1 MAYKVSFRSSFA
13 IITILLFHQFIF
25 AFGIYAQEKNFTIKG
40 KIVSCSEYKTY
51 PFGYIYLLKDAVVID
66 SVDTYRSFLDLGWI
80 SGKFKF
86 KGLKD
91 GEYEIRYETFFDE
104 QDYPQILISDKS
116 IKGVN
121 FCYDK
126 LPERLYKKKTIL
138 DNLQDND
145 TLFINVYIAAGGE
158 FGGYDE
164 GFWITKKN
172 DKYIGRFYKL
182 PNTYGSQRDVNPISM
197 TYSVQKTEIKP
208 ITGNFLLCE
217 QIITEINRFLTEIE
231 HYQDNNWVSNAPEH
245 FLIYDK
251 NRQIFKVKNYSNYK
265 PYLKLRNKIKTL
277 PTTCGLAQAGAV

>member
-1 MAYKVSFRSSFA
+1 MKA
-13 IITILLFHQFIF
+13 ILLFLQFIF
-25 AFGIYAQEKNFTIKG
+25 VFSINAQEKNFAIRG
-40 KIVSCSEYKTY
+40 KIVSCSEHKTY

-66 SVDTYRSFLDLGWI
+66 SVDTYRSFLDFGWT

-86 KGLKD
+86 KGIKS

-104 QDYPQILISDKS
+104 QDYPQILVSDKS
-116 IKGVN
+116 IRGMT
-121 FCYDK
+121 FCIDK

-138 DNLQDND
+138 DNLQNND

-172 DKYIGRFYKL
+172 GKYIGRFYKL
-182 PNTYGSQRDVNPISM
+182 PNTYGSRRDVNTISR
-197 TYSVQKTEIKP
+197 TYFVQKAEIKP
-208 ITGNFLLCE
+208 ITDAFLLSE

-231 HYQDNNWVSNAPEH
+231 HYQENDWVSNAPEH

-265 PYLKLRNKIKTL
+265 PYLKLRNKIRTL
-277 PTTCGLAQAGAV
+277 PTTGGLAQAGV